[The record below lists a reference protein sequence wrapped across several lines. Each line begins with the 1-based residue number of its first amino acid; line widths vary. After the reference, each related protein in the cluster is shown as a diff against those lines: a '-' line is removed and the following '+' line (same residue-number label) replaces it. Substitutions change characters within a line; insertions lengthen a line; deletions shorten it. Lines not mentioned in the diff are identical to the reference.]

1 MIYDELRNMVVL
13 TLQDDTVQ
21 TFDDAV
27 SLFEAMGQDDYM
39 GIFEATIGSMPDNTE
54 QEIIDSLLLDI
65 DVITN
70 NIFTTQGVNI
80 KEDVLLSDK
89 VKIARGLLDIFDYED
104 RSALARVL
112 ETDQNPEEIVAELL
126 CIVTPFNS
134 EQLFDMIQEVNPA
147 VPQRIKDLIVEE
159 AMELSYNEMMKDI
172 VQLYIHFKE
181 RLLDNTPFYTD
192 KYLESVET
200 IGLDYATYL
209 RELLKYPTFTELL
222 SKLDSVGKVTDDQL
236 YIDISNYLVAIAC
249 LCSDGYTNPIEIIRS
264 NMDKVTNNVSAIGKL
279 ENQISKSLIKL
290 TSSGATNE

>member
-1 MIYDELRNMVVL
+1 MIYDELRNMVSLV
-13 TLQDDTVQ
+13 LQDNTVQ

-27 SLFEAMGQDDYM
+27 GLFEAMGQDDYM

-80 KEDVLLSDK
+80 KEEVLLSDK

-104 RSALARVL
+104 HSTLARVL
-112 ETDQNPEEIVAELL
+112 ETDQNPEEILAELL
-126 CIVTPFNS
+126 GIVTAFNS

-147 VPQRIKDLIVEE
+147 VPQRIKDMIVEE
-159 AMELSYNEMMKDI
+159 AMELSYNDMMKSI

-181 RLLDNTPFYTD
+181 RLMNNESFHTD
-192 KYLESVET
+192 KYLESVDT

-209 RELLKYPTFTELL
+209 RELLEYPKFTELL
-222 SKLDSVGKVTDDQL
+222 SKLDSVGKITDDQL
-236 YIDISNYLVAIAC
+236 YIDISNHLLAIAC
-249 LCSDGYTNPIEIIRS
+249 LCSDGYTNPMEIIRS
-264 NMDKVTNNVSAIGKL
+264 NMDKVTNNVNAIGKL

-290 TSSGATNE
+290 TSAGATNE